1 MSAKRPRAHRQHAHR
16 QRAVGPK
23 LGRPR
28 ITTRITRRVAWIAG
42 VGFVAVNIL
51 LSAYFLDSVPSP
63 NPTSRALPVLTLYEE
78 GTYAIDT
85 YAEFTMDKSF
95 VNGHY
100 YSDKAPLSTWVVL
113 PFYGLLK
120 VLHLAD
126 AGTGK
131 VRWLP
136 VTLLGDLV
144 CGSLPFVVLV
154 WLVLRRLVKETPDT
168 NPVLLCM
175 LPLYGSFVFAY
186 SGVFMSHVLAGIL
199 LCGSYI
205 LLKGHKYLAVCGL
218 LLGLAVLAEFP
229 TALAL
234 PIWAVAIARRQ
245 RKDLLPFASG
255 GLPCAVALLL
265 FNHAITG
272 SFVKMPYDYIAD
284 GAFSDMRSSYG
295 ISLPQLDAVWGLLF
309 STYRGMFFY
318 APALAIIAFA
328 YLVTRRSKIVRE
340 DLFTPLGIL
349 AVCYI
354 GLISSY
360 FIWWGGWSYGPR
372 HLIPLAMLLFYEGIP
387 MLARTGRFRA
397 WLYSASACG
406 IGMVWIAK
414 STALYLMPEQ
424 FSNPV
429 FDLALPSFLQGQL
442 RHDSILTLLLHVD
455 PLVGSYVWLVLFVIS
470 MAALHLLY
478 ARTFLRAAT
487 R

>member
-1 MSAKRPRAHRQHAHR
+1 MKAKRSSTTRQRPRALK
-16 QRAVGPK
+16 PT
-23 LGRPR
+23 RPR
-28 ITTRITRRVAWIAG
+28 IAGRIAWMSGG
-42 VGFVAVNIL
+42 VFVAVNIL

-85 YAEFTMDKSF
+85 YEKFTMDKSF

-113 PFYGLLK
+113 PLYGLLK
-120 VLHLAD
+120 VLHLTDVGA
-126 AGTGK
+126 GK

-136 VTLLGDLV
+136 VTLLGDFV
-144 CGSLPFVVLV
+144 CGSLPFVVLL
-154 WLVLRRLVKETPDT
+154 WLVLRRLVTETPDR

-186 SGVFMSHVLAGIL
+186 SGVFMSHVLAGLL

-205 LLKGHKYLAVCGL
+205 LLKEQKYFAVCGL

-234 PIWAVAIARRQ
+234 PIWAVVIARRQ
-245 RKDLLPFASG
+245 RRNLLPFALG

-272 SFVKMPYDYIAD
+272 SFVKTPYDYIAD
-284 GAFSDMRSSYG
+284 NHFSDMRWYYG
-295 ISLPQLDAVWGLLF
+295 ISLPQPDAIWGLLF
-309 STYRGMFFY
+309 STYRGMFYY

-328 YLVTRRSKIVRE
+328 YVVTRRSRIVRE
-340 DLFTPLGIL
+340 DLITPLGLL
-349 AVCYI
+349 AVCYV

-360 FIWWGGWSYGPR
+360 FVWWGGWSYGPR

-387 MLARTGRFRA
+387 MLARTGGFRG
-397 WLYSASACG
+397 WLYTASAFG

-429 FDLALPSFLQGQL
+429 FDLALPSFLERQL
-442 RHDSILTLLLHVD
+442 RHDSILTHLFNVD
-455 PLVGSYVWLVLFVIS
+455 TLVASWVWLVLFAIS
-470 MAALHLLY
+470 AAALHQLY
-478 ARTFLRAAT
+478 ARTFLRPAV

>member
-1 MSAKRPRAHRQHAHR
+1 MNAKRSRAHRQHAPR
-16 QRAVGPK
+16 RRALGPNA
-23 LGRPR
+23 PPP
-28 ITTRITRRVAWIAG
+28 RITRRVGWIAT
-42 VGFVAVNIL
+42 VCFIAVNIV

-85 YAEFTMDKSF
+85 YEKFTMDKSF

-100 YSDKAPLSTWVVL
+100 YSDKAPLSTWVVV

-120 VLHLAD
+120 VLHLTD
-126 AGTGK
+126 AGSTK

-136 VTLLGDLV
+136 VTLIGDFV

-154 WLVLRRLVKETPDT
+154 WLVLRRLVRETPDA

-186 SGVFMSHVLAGIL
+186 SGVFMSHVLAGVL

-245 RKDLLPFASG
+245 RKDLLPFAFA
-255 GLPCAVALLL
+255 GLPCLVALLVY
-265 FNHAITG
+265 NHAITG

-284 GAFSDMRSSYG
+284 SAFSEMRSSYG
-295 ISLPQLDAVWGLLF
+295 IRLPQLDAVWCLLF

-318 APALAIIAFA
+318 APALAIIALV
-328 YLVTRRSKIVRE
+328 YVVTRRSKIVRE
-340 DLFTPLGIL
+340 DFFTPLGIL
-349 AVCYI
+349 AVCYL

-372 HLIPLAMLLFYEGIP
+372 HLIPLAMLMFYEGIP
-387 MLARTGRFRA
+387 MCARTGKLRG
-397 WLYSASACG
+397 WLYCASACG

-414 STALYLMPEQ
+414 STALYIMPEQ

-429 FDLALPSFLQGQL
+429 VDLALPSFLQGQL
-442 RHDSILTLLLHVD
+442 RHDSILTLFFHVD
-455 PLVGSYVWLVLFVIS
+455 PLVASYVWLVLFVIS
-470 MAALHLLY
+470 VATLHRLY
-478 ARTFLRAAT
+478 ARTFLSPSGR
-487 R
+487 